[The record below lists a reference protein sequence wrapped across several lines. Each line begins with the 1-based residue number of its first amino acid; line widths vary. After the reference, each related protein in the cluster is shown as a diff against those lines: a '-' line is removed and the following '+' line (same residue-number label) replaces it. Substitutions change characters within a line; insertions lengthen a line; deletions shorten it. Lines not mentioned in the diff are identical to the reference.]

1 MSILAYVVMK
11 MKMDDLAERLLTD
24 LRPYIQKLS
33 LKGFSGMCV
42 IDLPEAKFNA
52 RVVNGRVELNRRYFL
67 EKAKLALQGDSVA
80 YSDLLNT
87 FHHELCHIDIDNRM
101 PFLSRPLSDEE
112 VFPRGI
118 AFRFTREYLACSGS
132 VKTMSAASLKEQ
144 ISNGAQEIKALSE
157 KRDIKNYSDVVCDL
171 SYLVGNCSHAP
182 CGYFV
187 SMCNAIDD
195 EILVALARHFL
206 DTMTDFENH
215 LPFVTEE
222 DISPLCDAIMVGW
235 RHFNKWGG

>member
-1 MSILAYVVMK
+1 

-24 LRPYIQKLS
+24 LRPYIQKLN
-33 LKGFSGMCV
+33 LERFSGMSV
-42 IDLPEAKFNA
+42 IDLSEAKFNA
-52 RVVNGRVELNRRYFL
+52 RVVNGRVEFNRCYFL

-101 PFLSRPLSDEE
+101 PFLSRTLSDKEI
-112 VFPRGI
+112 FPRGL

-132 VKTMSAASLKEQ
+132 IETMSSTSLKEQ
-144 ISNGAQEIKALSE
+144 ITSGTQEINALS
-157 KRDIKNYSDVVCDL
+157 KRCDIKNYSDVVCDL
-171 SYLVGNCSHAP
+171 SYLIGNCSHAP
-182 CGYFV
+182 CGYFL

-195 EILVALARHFL
+195 KMLAALACRL
-206 DTMTDFENH
+206 LNVMKDFEKH

-222 DISPLCDAIMVGW
+222 HISPLCDAIMLGW
-235 RHFNKWGG
+235 RHFNKSGG